1 MLEIDLDRFILAMD
15 YIEGKCD
22 HQVSVGELALVY
34 SVLPELLLELI
45 SPDGLMLT
53 TKEKE

>member
-22 HQVSVGELALVY
+22 HEVSVGELALVY

-45 SPDGLMLT
+45 SPDGLTLT
-53 TKEKE
+53 IKEKE

>member
-22 HQVSVGELALVY
+22 HQVSVGELAL
-34 SVLPELLLELI
+34 LLELI
-45 SPDGLMLT
+45 SPDGLTLT
-53 TKEKE
+53 IKEKE